1 MARPA
6 VVVQQTQASALLW
19 LPVYVRLPAHSKGS
33 RVNMLIDTGAAFSA
47 LPPRDW
53 EEIVPPEQWQTLPE
67 DASLMGIAGSRAYA
81 RQEAPIYVL
90 DQDTGAWRQ
99 CQINSILL
107 GRRVSG
113 EPASSVPSLLGMD
126 VMRRCVLTYDGP
138 SGQAELTVPA
148 F

>member
-1 MARPA
+1 
-6 VVVQQTQASALLW
+6 
-19 LPVYVRLPAHSKGS
+19 
-33 RVNMLIDTGAAFSA
+33 
-47 LPPRDW
+47 
-53 EEIVPPEQWQTLPE
+53 
-67 DASLMGIAGSRAYA
+67 MGIAGARAYA
-81 RQEAPIYVL
+81 RQEAQIYVL
-90 DQDTGAWRQ
+90 DQDTRAWRQ
-99 CQINSILL
+99 CEINSILL